1 MADTSVLL
9 QLLQV
14 LATCSRDGPPSLRIS
29 RPTYNHSPSV
39 PDLIQLQGYPVEIH
53 PVVTDD
59 GYILSLHRIPYGIN
73 HIDSGLSSSEGPN
86 FANNKTKENGS
97 ENVTRPVVF
106 MHHGLT
112 SSSADFIINDPDKAL
127 AFILA
132 DAGYDVWMANC
143 RGNQYSRSHVSLD
156 PEKEEYWKF
165 SWDQIAAHDVPA
177 SIDYILD
184 FVGQEQLSY
193 VGFSMGTTVFFAAMS
208 EKPEYMSKVKVM
220 TAMAP
225 VAYLSHVKG
234 FAKAFAPRA
243 EHIDLGLHLLG
254 VHYLFAGGDDMDD
267 QVSEFCG
274 DPYSPQMGICISML
288 SYVVGPD
295 HREFDEE
302 CLPIALVETP
312 SGASLHTLL
321 HYAQLVLSG
330 DFRMF
335 DYGTHAN
342 NQAHY
347 GQRTPPKYEP
357 KKLKLPIAL
366 FSGAGDYLAAPK
378 DVARLRKELPNVVF
392 EKKIQ
397 DPPYNH
403 LDFLWGKNAP
413 TLVYK
418 DVPEL
423 IEAAGYPAEV
433 HHVVTEDGY
442 ILELHRIPY
451 GVAGDT
457 GGLRPVALMQHG
469 LLSSSADWL
478 MNTPQRALGYMLA
491 DAGYDVWM
499 GNFRGN
505 TYSRNHTTLDPNEDL
520 EFWSFTWNEMGTF
533 DIPAMID
540 YVLEF
545 TGQPDL
551 YYVGFS
557 MGTTTYFAFLSERPE
572 YSSKLRIAICL
583 APPVYME
590 HMKGALTLIAP
601 YANDIDTVM
610 NLLGKGE
617 FLPSRDVTDEWFAAV
632 CDDEAATANT
642 CYNLLF
648 DVARLVTELPN
659 LVHNYRVP
667 FDKFNHIDFIWA
679 ISADELVYNEV
690 LSVMAQY

>member
-418 DVPEL
+418 DVVRVL
-423 IEAAGYPAEV
+423 
-433 HHVVTEDGY
+433 
-442 ILELHRIPY
+442 
-451 GVAGDT
+451 
-457 GGLRPVALMQHG
+457 
-469 LLSSSADWL
+469 
-478 MNTPQRALGYMLA
+478 N
-491 DAGYDVWM
+491 
-499 GNFRGN
+499 
-505 TYSRNHTTLDPNEDL
+505 
-520 EFWSFTWNEMGTF
+520 
-533 DIPAMID
+533 D
-540 YVLEF
+540 Y
-545 TGQPDL
+545 
-551 YYVGFS
+551 
-557 MGTTTYFAFLSERPE
+557 
-572 YSSKLRIAICL
+572 
-583 APPVYME
+583 
-590 HMKGALTLIAP
+590 
-601 YANDIDTVM
+601 N
-610 NLLGKGE
+610 
-617 FLPSRDVTDEWFAAV
+617 
-632 CDDEAATANT
+632 
-642 CYNLLF
+642 
-648 DVARLVTELPN
+648 
-659 LVHNYRVP
+659 
-667 FDKFNHIDFIWA
+667 
-679 ISADELVYNEV
+679 
-690 LSVMAQY
+690 